1 MKIRV
6 TLKDPDTMPDSVQ
19 EAFQRLPYPDNL
31 SEVEWEEI
39 RGDRAAA
46 VQYDITRRWM
56 AYGEYLVVEFDT
68 EANTATVL
76 PASALR

>member
-19 EAFQRLPYPDNL
+19 EAFSRAPYPDGL
-31 SEVEWEEI
+31 SEVEWEQI

-46 VQYDITRRWM
+46 VQSDITSRWM
-56 AYGEYLVVEFDT
+56 PYAEYLVVEFDT
-68 EANTATVL
+68 DAKTATVL
-76 PASALR
+76 PASAFK